1 VEPFLHRL
9 HRFLLLWGL
18 CCAGLAAHAQPVFD
32 IPQNADSVSLSS
44 ELDYLVDVS
53 GRWRPD
59 SGEPA
64 PGAWQPLR
72 ERTGKSNFGFLPH
85 PVWFRAVLRSSSAGD
100 RIWVVNTP
108 QLEQVEWW
116 QVRAG
121 TAALVHE
128 GGLGPM
134 QTGRVPPQRV
144 PTLSLSLPANETVTV
159 YMRVASS
166 GLMQVPVDLWQPA
179 VWQERERRMHVLL
192 GAYFG
197 LLVALLAYNG
207 FLALRLRDQA
217 YGHYLCFGLGMG
229 VFQLSSTGFG
239 PSLLWTAQALW
250 TYPML
255 SLATTVFGGFS
266 MLFTDSFLRVSRAS
280 PRPVPGAAGHRPG
293 MGGGAAAARLVARP
307 RRDELGQP
315 AAGAAD
321 DCADHGRG
329 ASGDG
334 WAGHPRPPTSCW
346 AGRASCW
353 RCCCA
358 CCCGWGCC
366 RPIPCCTTAC

>member
-280 PRPVPGAAGHRPG
+280 PRLSRVLRATALAWVGALLLHAW
-293 MGGGAAAARLVARP
+293 L
-307 RRDELGQP
+307 
-315 AAGAAD
+315 
-321 DCADHGRG
+321 
-329 ASGDG
+329 
-334 WAGHPRPPTSCW
+334 PPT
-346 AGRASCW
+346 
-353 RCCCA
+353 
-358 CCCGWGCC
+358 
-366 RPIPCCTTAC
+366 P